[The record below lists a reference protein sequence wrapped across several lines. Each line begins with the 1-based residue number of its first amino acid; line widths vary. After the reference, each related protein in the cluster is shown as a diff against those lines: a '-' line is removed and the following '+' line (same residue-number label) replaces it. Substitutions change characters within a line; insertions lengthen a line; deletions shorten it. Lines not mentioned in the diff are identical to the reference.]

1 MLSDYTGKQH
11 YNKEGSEL
19 MSGKLPGVP
28 VNKFQKALKNAGYKK
43 DRCNGG
49 HEIWEKTITKS
60 VSIPIHEK
68 EINGGMARRLAKE
81 LGLKEV

>member
-1 MLSDYTGKQH
+1 MKKKLLSHILMVATILTSYTVGTMQ
-11 YNKEGSEL
+11 
-19 MSGKLPGVP
+19 PTQT
-28 VNKFQKALKNAGYKK
+28 VNKK

-81 LGLKEV
+81 LGLNEV